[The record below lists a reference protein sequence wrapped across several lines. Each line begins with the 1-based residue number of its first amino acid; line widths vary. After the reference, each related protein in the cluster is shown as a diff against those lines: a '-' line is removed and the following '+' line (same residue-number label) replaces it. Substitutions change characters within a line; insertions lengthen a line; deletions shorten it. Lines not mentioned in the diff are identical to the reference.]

1 MKKIFFL
8 LGYNTLVQVAGKV
21 ISTVLSLVS
30 IGLLTRYLGQ
40 EGFGNYSLVFAYLS
54 IFGIFSDLGLQLTMV
69 RELAQ
74 KKESSIYGAF
84 FWTKSFLVIFATLL
98 SWLFLL
104 IFPYSKFLK
113 IAILIASFGFALGSL
128 NNFGTVIFQANLRL
142 DLVTLV
148 DVISRVVT
156 VGFIIVFVSL
166 GRGLYS
172 ILNTILLG
180 NLAGSILTIFL
191 LRKFIA
197 FDFQFDFNLAKKIIR
212 QSLPVGL
219 ISILALLYF
228 KIDTLI
234 LSIFR
239 GAREVGIYSLAYKV
253 LENILVLWGYY
264 MASVYPLLAKFSKEK
279 TKYEEIFGKSL
290 KIGFWGGVGV
300 LIIGWIFAPLIIK
313 ILGGEEFGEGITT
326 LRILFAG
333 LPLFFVNNL
342 FYHRFLTMGWSIEI
356 LEVIASALILNVVLN
371 LILIPI
377 WGYFATSGNTLVTE
391 ISIFILYYI
400 LNFKRRFK
408 KD

>member
-40 EGFGNYSLVFAYLS
+40 GGFGNYSLVFAYLS
-54 IFGIFSDLGLQLTMV
+54 IFGILSDLGLQLTMV

-74 KKESSIYGAF
+74 RKESSIYGAF
-84 FWTKSFLVIFATLL
+84 FGAKLLLVIFATLF

-104 IFPYSKFLK
+104 FFPYSSLLK
-113 IAILIASFGFALGSL
+113 IAILITSFGFALGSL

-142 DLVTLV
+142 DLVALV

-172 ILNTILLG
+172 ILNTILIG
-180 NLAGSILTIFL
+180 NLAGIILTIFL
-191 LRKFIA
+191 LRKFIT

-279 TKYEEIFGKSL
+279 IKYEDIFEKSL
-290 KIGFWGGVGV
+290 KI
-300 LIIGWIFAPLIIK
+300 A
-313 ILGGEEFGEGITT
+313 ILGGIGILIFGWFLAPSIIKMLGGKEFRESVF
-326 LRILFAG
+326 ILKILLFS
-333 LPLFFVNNL
+333 LPFFLTNNL
-342 FYHRFLTMGWSIEI
+342 FYHNFLVRKQPQKI
-356 LEVIASALILNVVLN
+356 LKILSFSLLLDIILNYALIPNYGYFGAALVVVFTQLFL
-371 LILIPI
+371 LIL
-377 WGYFATSGNTLVTE
+377 YLKESSSF
-391 ISIFILYYI
+391 
-400 LNFKRRFK
+400 
-408 KD
+408 